1 MLALEK
7 AKQADAATLTSLVTY
22 MIPQIST
29 SVGVNDVIPLVKDI
43 KKYHIGDTAGFPFS
57 RQTMRVGRMDCVIPT
72 TLESNVV
79 MLHQFLYGED
89 TSYRPS
95 SAVKKISAHISE
107 ETGLYEEGK
116 AAPSG
121 EVPPA
126 DRPAARPAEARRRSR
141 PLLLKQ
147 CRKQP
152 WKRAPRKKQQK
163 RLKQQRQR
171 QRSQRKHKR

>member
-1 MLALEK
+1 MDTDFQRTERQRKVVMLALEK
-7 AKQADAATLTSLVTY
+7 AKQADVSTLTSLATY

-29 SVGVNDVIPLVKDI
+29 SVGVNDVVPLVKDI

-57 RQTMRVGRMDCVIPT
+57 RQTKRVGRMDCVIPT

-79 MLHQFLYGED
+79 LLHQFLYGED

-116 AAPSG
+116 AAPFG
-121 EVPPA
+121 GG
-126 DRPAARPAEARRRSR
+126 
-141 PLLLKQ
+141 
-147 CRKQP
+147 
-152 WKRAPRKKQQK
+152 
-163 RLKQQRQR
+163 
-171 QRSQRKHKR
+171 